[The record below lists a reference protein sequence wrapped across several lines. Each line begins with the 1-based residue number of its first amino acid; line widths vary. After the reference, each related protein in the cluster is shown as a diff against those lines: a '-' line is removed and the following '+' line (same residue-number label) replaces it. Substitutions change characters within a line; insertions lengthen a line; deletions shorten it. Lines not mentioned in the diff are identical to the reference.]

1 MSGKLY
7 FFSLLLSVLVTGHGI
22 LFFSPE
28 FQTSQVIQKVVIFCM
43 IFQLGSRNSPQ
54 PLKYQISF
62 FADLL
67 IIIIVSP
74 NSYKG
79 RTKEDCLFKKN
90 NKLVYVV
97 VYKMLASS
105 SCRFK

>member
-1 MSGKLY
+1 
-7 FFSLLLSVLVTGHGI
+7 
-22 LFFSPE
+22 
-28 FQTSQVIQKVVIFCM
+28 M
-43 IFQLGSRNSPQ
+43 IVQLGSRNSPQ
-54 PLKYQISF
+54 PLKYRISF

-79 RTKEDCLFKKN
+79 RTEEDCLLKKI
-90 NKLVYVV
+90 NKLLYVV